1 MELERIVVT
10 LAVTGFLYEID
21 NGVVE
26 FSKHVQEENLHRIRS
41 CLHNGNVA
49 RALAMVDNLCG

>member
-1 MELERIVVT
+1 MGLGWGVVT
-10 LAVTGFLYEID
+10 VPVTGILFEID

-26 FSKHVQEENLHRIRS
+26 FSKHVQKETLHRIRS

-49 RALAMVDNLCG
+49 RTPAMVNY